1 MLSAPLPARS
11 SLLPPLP
18 GGRRGSSLPSLP
30 PRPGGCGARR
40 GRRPGPGAVLPPVL
54 KAPGLREV
62 RGRAASAGPHPRDLS
77 PPFPPSHLSRSEP
90 PARRSSWRSYRGP
103 WHGARRASG
112 GLGGSAEAPGSV
124 LREAEAEAEARQR
137 CSPLARPAEPE
148 AGTDSEEQPS
158 RRRLGGARRTPRGS
172 RGSPAPS
179 RALAAASRRL
189 RRAPLRIALL
199 QPPRRPAGARS
210 LPCQPA
216 SSRWRQEERRT
227 GFCLLSSSAPSP
239 FAVGFPLADARA
251 LFDPES

>member
-1 MLSAPLPARS
+1 MLSAPLPARFFPAAS
-11 SLLPPLP
+11 PPRRPAGLQPPLP
-18 GGRRGSSLPSLP
+18 ASEARRLRGQAGPEA
-30 PRPGGCGARR
+30 GARSC
-40 GRRPGPGAVLPPVL
+40 PPAGAEGS
-54 KAPGLREV
+54 PGLREV

-90 PARRSSWRSYRGP
+90 PARRSSSRSYRGP
-103 WHGARRASG
+103 WHGASG

-251 LFDPES
+251 LFGPES